1 MWPGV
6 HPDETKARSRM
17 QINASDLQ
25 RWETAGRR
33 LFDVTPTVLHE
44 ITDLRVDAS
53 KSRLIRAASAARY
66 KGRVRLPQLWEL
78 VGAAALVE

>member
-1 MWPGV
+1 
-6 HPDETKARSRM
+6 M

-25 RWETAGRR
+25 RWETAGCR

-44 ITDLRVDAS
+44 ITDLRVDPS

-66 KGRVRLPQLWEL
+66 
-78 VGAAALVE
+78 AALIADQPLKTEAVALAEELERRSCAD